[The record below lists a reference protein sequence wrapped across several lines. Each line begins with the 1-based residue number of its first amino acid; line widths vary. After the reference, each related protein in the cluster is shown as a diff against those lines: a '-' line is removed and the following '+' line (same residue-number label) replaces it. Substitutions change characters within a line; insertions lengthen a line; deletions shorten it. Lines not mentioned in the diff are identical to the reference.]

1 MLHSTPQITFTLM
14 PAILFLPL
22 AGFVALGLV
31 GRWLPRWL
39 IALVGCGTVL
49 AAFAISA
56 FNFVGLWNCQSC
68 DLIAQSPLWEWV
80 TSGQLTIPFGL
91 HYDELTGVMLLVVTG
106 VGFLI
111 HVYSVGYMEDDPG
124 FWRYFAFLNLFIF
137 TMVLLV
143 TADNFLFLLIG
154 WAGVGLA
161 SFLLIG
167 FWYTRPA
174 AVAAAKKAFVVNVI
188 GDFGLMIAI
197 FLILKTFGTLN
208 FNGLLYGPTS
218 AYLDPGN
225 NLVLHAINAPE
236 LIAITLLLFVAAAAK
251 SAQFPL
257 HVWLPDAMEGPT
269 PVSALIH
276 AATMVTAGVY
286 LVARTAQLFLHA
298 PTSLAVVAGI
308 GGFTALFAAT
318 IACVQT
324 DIKRVLAYSTISQLG
339 YMFMAEGAGGFGA
352 GIFHLTTHAY
362 FKALLFMGAGA
373 VIHALGGEQDMRRMG
388 GLRAKLPRTF
398 WMMLVGAL
406 ALAAI
411 IPFAGFWS
419 KDAVLG
425 AIWQRAATSPDGG
438 AGWYALYAAGV
449 LTAAL
454 TGFYIFRLI
463 CVTLLGTY
471 RGGAVDAGHARH
483 AGSRRAPDERAGG
496 PLAGLHAIGWTM
508 GAPMAVLALLALAG
522 GVVGLPGRDALGDF
536 LAPVVGE
543 PFGLPAGSAQ
553 FYVSAALGLAAA
565 ALGIALAWARYG
577 AGKATLAPSRNPV
590 YQLVAH
596 KYYVDEIYAA
606 LFVRPI
612 VGIGRFAGLVLEGG
626 LLDGGA
632 RGLGW
637 LTARTSGGLR
647 RLQTGYVRNYAL
659 ALTLGAI
666 VLLLYFFVHL

>member
-1 MLHSTPQITFTLM
+1 
-14 PAILFLPL
+14 
-22 AGFVALGLV
+22 
-31 GRWLPRWL
+31 
-39 IALVGCGTVL
+39 
-49 AAFAISA
+49 
-56 FNFVGLWNCQSC
+56 
-68 DLIAQSPLWEWV
+68 
-80 TSGQLTIPFGL
+80 
-91 HYDELTGVMLLVVTG
+91 
-106 VGFLI
+106 
-111 HVYSVGYMEDDPG
+111 
-124 FWRYFAFLNLFIF
+124 
-137 TMVLLV
+137 
-143 TADNFLFLLIG
+143 
-154 WAGVGLA
+154 VGLA

-197 FLILKTFGTLN
+197 FLIARRFGTLDFSFFHQN
-208 FNGLLYGPTS
+208 TGSLGGATNYPPLPLTADLTGIFTP
-218 AYLDPGN
+218 
-225 NLVLHAINAPE
+225 NAPE

-286 LVARTAQLFLHA
+286 LVARTAPLFDRA
-298 PTSLAVVAGI
+298 PMSLAVVAGI

-339 YMFMAEGAGGFGA
+339 YMFMGEGAGGFSA

-388 GLRAKLPRTF
+388 GLRARLPRTF
-398 WMMLVGAL
+398 WMMLAGAL

-411 IPFAGFWS
+411 VPFAGFWS
-419 KDAVLG
+419 KDAILG
-425 AIWQRAATSPDGG
+425 AIWQRAATAADP
-438 AGWYALYAAGV
+438 AGWYALYAVGV
-449 LTAAL
+449 LTAAF
-454 TGFYIFRLI
+454 TGFYIFRL
-463 CVTLLGTY
+463 VFVVFFGAA
-471 RGGAVDAGHARH
+471 RGGAVDAGHSGTQRSHDSRAR
-483 AGSRRAPDERAGG
+483 G
-496 PLAGLHAIGWTM
+496 PHPGLHVIGWTM
-508 GAPMAVLALLALAG
+508 GAPMAVLALLALLG
-522 GVVGLPGRDALGDF
+522 GVVGLPGRDALGDW
-536 LAPVVGE
+536 LAPVVGQ
-543 PFGLPAGSAQ
+543 PIGLPAGSAQ
-553 FYVSAALGLAAA
+553 LYASAGLGLLAA
-565 ALGIALAWARYG
+565 ALGIALAWIRYG
-577 AGKATLAPSRNPV
+577 AGTATLAPSRNPV

-596 KYYVDEIYAA
+596 RYFVDEIYAA

-612 VGIGRFAGLVLEGG
+612 LGLATLATLLLEGG

-666 VLLLYFFVHL
+666 VLLLFYFVHP